1 MMKTNSI
8 KTIAEIANAHEGDL
22 EEAVALFRSSK
33 VSGATQLN
41 FKSIALMS

>member
-22 EEAVALFRSSK
+22 EEAVALFPSSK
-33 VSGATQLN
+33 VSRSLRN
-41 FKSIALMS
+41 